1 MYHRLLLFM
10 RPLRLPPLLSLFPYT
25 TLFRSYLLRPRM
37 LGSCALL
44 FVGLVPDL
52 LIAQPVTARVQ
63 PAATNVTLGSS
74 ATLCLEVQGVG
85 NFLYQWQKNGL
96 ALTNQTN
103 QCLVLTNIGIG
114 DGGSYRATVFNAA
127 GALESQEG
135 LLTVDLSLLFGADEF
150 ASGTAI
156 SVASNSVK
164 GVSSGATRETGEPLH
179 FNLGTSNSVWYVWT
193 APTNGIVTF
202 DTRG

>member
-74 ATLCLEVQGVG
+74 ATLCLEVQGVDRKSTRLNSSHLG
-85 NFLYQWQKNGL
+85 ISYAVF
-96 ALTNQTN
+96 
-103 QCLVLTNIGIG
+103 CL
-114 DGGSYRATVFNAA
+114 
-127 GALESQEG
+127 
-135 LLTVDLSLLFGADEF
+135 
-150 ASGTAI
+150 
-156 SVASNSVK
+156 K
-164 GVSSGATRETGEPLH
+164 KKK
-179 FNLGTSNSVWYVWT
+179 
-193 APTNGIVTF
+193 
-202 DTRG
+202 